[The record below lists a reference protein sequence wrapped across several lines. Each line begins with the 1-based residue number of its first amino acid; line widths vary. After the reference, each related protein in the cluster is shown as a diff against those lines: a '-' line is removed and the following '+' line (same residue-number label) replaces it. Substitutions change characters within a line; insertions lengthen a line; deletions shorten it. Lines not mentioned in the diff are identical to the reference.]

1 MTMYMIEKWK
11 MALVLALALLMSL
24 VCAGDLYA
32 QIQADEVDFEILA
45 TVVYGENDSLWNL
58 AGKYYSNSWL
68 WPLIAYL
75 NRIPDYNA
83 IPVGTTIYIPVK
95 EPKKAILGKAE
106 IYKLSTELEKLQ
118 REHLSVSKE
127 YEVYK
132 TVKRQLEQ
140 ELKDRD
146 ATINQV
152 RTTADELSTRIQE
165 QQKGLLRVNQE
176 YEACK
181 VTVDELSAKSAELQ
195 KELLRVNEEREALE
209 TREQQLARTVED
221 KDTTI
226 NELENALDK
235 AIAAPQIIQM
245 KELLVDEPESGLAGK
260 WKLTLGLTASTCL
273 VLSLLRIF

>member
-1 MTMYMIEKWK
+1 MAGYMIERWK
-11 MALVLALALLMSL
+11 IALVLVFAILMGL
-24 VCAGDLYA
+24 FCVGGLHA

-45 TVVYGENDSLWNL
+45 TVVYGENDSLWKL
-58 AGKYYSNSWL
+58 AGKYYNSSRL

-83 IPVGTTIYIPVK
+83 ISIGTIIYIPVE
-95 EPKKAILGKAE
+95 EPKKAILRQAE

-118 REHLSVSKE
+118 REHLRVSKE

-152 RTTADELSTRIQE
+152 RTAADELSAKSQE
-165 QQKGLLRVNQE
+165 QKKKLLRVNQE
-176 YEACK
+176 YEVCK
-181 VTVDELSAKSAELQ
+181 AAVDELSAKSAELQ
-195 KELLRVNEEREALE
+195 KELLRVNEEFEALE
-209 TREQQLARTVED
+209 TREQQLARVVED
-221 KDTTI
+221 KDATI
-226 NELENALDK
+226 KELEDALDK

-245 KELLVDEPESGLAGK
+245 KELLADEPESGLAGK
-260 WKLTLGLTASTCL
+260 WKIALGLTASTCL